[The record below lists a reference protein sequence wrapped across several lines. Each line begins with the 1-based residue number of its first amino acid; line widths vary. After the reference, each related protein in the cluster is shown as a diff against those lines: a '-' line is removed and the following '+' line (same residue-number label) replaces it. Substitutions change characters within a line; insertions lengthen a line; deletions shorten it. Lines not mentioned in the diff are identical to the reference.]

1 MMSQII
7 WVAIAIAYLV
17 LAIAG
22 YWTSGMLTHFWSQVI
37 VRWSPEI
44 SWNLIDAYPSRKWK
58 GIFRP
63 IGFLLAAIFAMIVFL
78 LMMLFFL
85 LLFIGLSPLAVY
97 QILRR
102 IVGGGKPPRPQRPAP
117 AVEMRIAS

>member
-1 MMSQII
+1 MGQII
-7 WVAIAIAYLV
+7 WVAIAIGYFV

-22 YWTSGMLTHFWSQVI
+22 YCTSGILPHFWSQVI

-44 SWNLIDAYPSRKWK
+44 LGNLIGAYPTRKWK

-63 IGFLLAAIFAMIVFL
+63 VGFVLAAIFAMMVFL
-78 LMMLFFL
+78 LMILFFI
-85 LLFIGLSPLAVY
+85 LLFIVLSPLAVY
-97 QILRR
+97 QVLRR
-102 IVGGGKPPRPQRPAP
+102 IVGGGKPPGPQRPAP

>member
-1 MMSQII
+1 MMIQVI
-7 WVAIAIAYLV
+7 WVAMAISYLV

-44 SWNLIDAYPSRKWK
+44 LRNLIGAYPTRKWK
-58 GIFRP
+58 GTFGP
-63 IGFLLAAIFAMIVFL
+63 VGFVLAAIFAMMVFL
-78 LMMLFFL
+78 LMILFFI
-85 LLFIGLSPLAVY
+85 LLFIVLSPLAVY

-102 IVGGGKPPRPQRPAP
+102 IVGGGKPPGPQRPAP
-117 AVEMRIAS
+117 AVEMRVAS